1 MKKEPELED
10 LIEVAKFNFLSSRY
24 EEAIKTW
31 KRVLKLSPNDPKI
44 YYNIA
49 IAYESLNQLDKARE
63 YFKKTVEIDPDNT
76 QAKEHLKEIVGA

>member
-1 MKKEPELED
+1 MKKEPELDD

-31 KRVLKLSPNDPKI
+31 KRVLKLLPTDPKI

-49 IAYESLNQLDKARE
+49 IAYKSLNQLDKARE

>member
-1 MKKEPELED
+1 MKKEPEIDD

-31 KRVLKLSPNDPKI
+31 KRVLKLLPGDPQI

-63 YFKKTVEIDPDNT
+63 YFKRTVEIDPDNK
-76 QAKEHLKEIVGA
+76 QAEEHLKKIVGA